1 VIGVS
6 PDSEASHERFAGKY
20 DLSFTLLSDP
30 NKVLAQTLGVWQLK
44 KNYGR
49 EYLGVVRSTFL
60 VDAKGKVARAWRG
73 VKVKGHVDAVLTALG
88 DLSA

>member
-1 VIGVS
+1 
-6 PDSEASHERFAGKY
+6 
-20 DLSFTLLSDP
+20 
-30 NKVLAQTLGVWQLK
+30 VWQLK